1 MRMFLSILAFLFVA
15 VVVLP
20 LLSVTVGRLFSDD
33 GIESFRNDPV
43 AYKVARKAFVAAQL
57 YRDNPVQRLMAPVGR
72 VVAVT
77 LKPGHCLQPSAGA
90 GTQTPSNSMAGRRS
104 FGKAS
109 EDPDAPVMREYTA
122 QVRFNTFFG
131 YPIEDVYVE
140 CGGDSV
146 SSGP

>member
-1 MRMFLSILAFLFVA
+1 MRMILRILVFLFISMVA
-15 VVVLP
+15 LP
-20 LLSVTVGRLFSDD
+20 LLSVTVGLLAVDD

-43 AYKVARKAFVAAQL
+43 VYKVARKAFVAAQL
-57 YRDNPVQRLMAPVGR
+57 YRENPVQRLMAPVGR

-77 LKPGHCLQPSAGA
+77 LKPGHCLQPSADV

-109 EDPDAPVMREYTA
+109 EDPDAAVMREYTA